1 MYEMYPD
8 TWRVSEVRRRDAAGD
23 TAEPR
28 RRPRKVHTVLPL
40 VAGPSAQP
48 VNAVPGA

>member
-8 TWRVSEVRRRDAAGD
+8 TWRVSEARRRDAGD

-28 RRPRKVHTVLPL
+28 RRPRKVHPVLPL

-48 VNAVPGA
+48 PNAVAGA